1 MPFFTYTW
9 NNTKRLLIL
18 LSDSL
23 DDIMQMC
30 PVRSGEFKEPANDLV
45 LFRQSVKSAAVS
57 ITDSSI

>member
-45 LFRQSVKSAAVS
+45 LFHQSVKSAAVS